1 MPETRVERALFGVG
15 LVAIAVLA
23 LAIAHFWHHTTPAG
37 GAAVA
42 SPTRTPGTTTAT
54 ASVPDSAPGTTTTA
68 VPRAGVGAKLS
79 LVAAHD
85 TWVEVRSGSA
95 AGTILFTG
103 TLGAGTRKTFT
114 APALWARFGAAADVA
129 ARLNGRTLQLPAGTY
144 NARFTAAGF
153 RQVSG

>member
-1 MPETRVERALFGVG
+1 MRGRDARRPRSLAKMTDQSFTRFLTSDSGDIDPIETAEWREAL
-15 LVAIAVLA
+15 
-23 LAIAHFWHHTTPAG
+23 
-37 GAAVA
+37 
-42 SPTRTPGTTTAT
+42 
-54 ASVPDSAPGTTTTA
+54 
-68 VPRAGVGAKLS
+68 LS

-95 AGTILFTG
+95 AGTILFAG

-144 NARFTAAGF
+144 NALFTAAGF